1 MTRRKLI
8 IGAAVILAAILVTR
22 NIKNLSLP
30 SGNLIQNDLPSSS
43 LSVSPEPLKDRPQVE
58 ISTPKGVFVIELRPD
73 LAPKTIT
80 NFLSKWVNGYC
91 DGKTFHRIE
100 DWVVQGCDPK
110 GDGTGGN
117 STLPTETSDASFTTG
132 SLGVALSYQA
142 FGTYIQFLYIDI
154 LGLKA
159 SLVGIGWSLYGI
171 WNAVN
176 DPLAGYWSDNT
187 RTRWGRRIPWIVGTF
202 IPVGLFF
209 YLLWVPPS
217 PLIKGGQTP
226 LFI

>member
-110 GDGTGGN
+110 GDGTGGAD
-117 STLPTETSDASFTTG
+117 SLPTETSDTSFTAG
-132 SLGVALSYQA
+132 SLGVARKPYPKTVSNDSQFFITKKDSLFLNGDYTYFGRVLSGMDVIEKLSA
-142 FGTYIQFLYIDI
+142 GDKIFSTTI
-154 LGLKA
+154 LSK
-159 SLVGIGWSLYGI
+159 
-171 WNAVN
+171 
-176 DPLAGYWSDNT
+176 
-187 RTRWGRRIPWIVGTF
+187 
-202 IPVGLFF
+202 
-209 YLLWVPPS
+209 
-217 PLIKGGQTP
+217 
-226 LFI
+226 